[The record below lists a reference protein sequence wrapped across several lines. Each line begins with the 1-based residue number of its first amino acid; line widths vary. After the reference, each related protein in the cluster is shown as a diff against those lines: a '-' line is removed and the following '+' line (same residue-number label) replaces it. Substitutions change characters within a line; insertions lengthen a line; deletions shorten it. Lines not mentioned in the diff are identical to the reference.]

1 MSVIY
6 SGTGITFDDGSVQT
20 NSWTGFKN
28 RIINGDMRIDQ
39 RNNGSSVSITLGTSN
54 GFVVDRWRFQNAGG
68 SSSVFSAQRVTD
80 APAGFTNSLKVTT
93 TTAASTQAADSK
105 HLWLPIEG
113 FDTADLDFGTASAK
127 TVTLSFWV
135 KSSKTGNFGAAISND
150 GAARAYS
157 FLYNISQADTWE
169 YKTVT
174 IPGDTVAP
182 AWSKNNFTGMRV
194 NFNIG
199 SGSNYTTVP
208 NQWGAGPDRG
218 ANGQITLLDTL
229 NATWQITGVQ
239 LERGSQASS
248 FEYRPYGTELALCQ
262 RYYWRISGFSGPS
275 GYPSVGSGTLR
286 ASNIARLYVKFPVS
300 MRSAPTLN
308 FSGSISGTSGVVENT
323 VSSIYGQYA
332 STETSLFDLLFS
344 ATTFTT
350 GYGVTV
356 FVNNASTN
364 YVEASAEL

>member
-39 RNNGSSVSITLGTSN
+39 RNNGSLVSITLGTSN
-54 GFVVDRWRFQNAGG
+54 GFAVDRWRFQNVGG

-80 APAGFTNSLKVTT
+80 APAGFTNSLRVTT
-93 TTAASTQAADSK
+93 TTAAATQAADSK

-157 FLYNISQADTWE
+157 FLYNISQANTWE

-174 IPGDTVAP
+174 IPGDTSGTWAKDN
-182 AWSKNNFTGMRV
+182 STGMRV

-248 FEYRPYGTELALCQ
+248 FEYRPYATELQLCQ
-262 RYYWRISGFSGPS
+262 RYFFLGVYMTSNSSGLPWYFKTTMRATPTCTPENGSTFGIAYRDFVAVNLNNNATIQYW
-275 GYPSVGSGTLR
+275 SGT
-286 ASNIARLYVKFPVS
+286 
-300 MRSAPTLN
+300 
-308 FSGSISGTSGVVENT
+308 
-323 VSSIYGQYA
+323 
-332 STETSLFDLLFS
+332 
-344 ATTFTT
+344 
-350 GYGVTV
+350 
-356 FVNNASTN
+356 
-364 YVEASAEL
+364 ASAEL